1 MKKLLAPILAACL
14 MVGGETV
21 LAENWISFQ
30 DSRTTLI
37 DTDSYVDSGL
47 RSSLSIKSKGK
58 EGETISNIEFDKNSR
73 AYRVTEMKTLDE
85 KGAVTNDFTYSDD
98 PQNWSPLVPHSFGM
112 NLYNHYVE
120 NPLPHFTK
128 PQWLVIY
135 KEDGV
140 RFHGSTYDVEKN
152 TISYKDGYA
161 TFWIRISYPWKDQD
175 FSSVIYHVKMDVPHK
190 RIQTLSMTRYDY
202 DGKVQSHGAG
212 SKDRETITEGSPME
226 KVHDY
231 INKELLA
238 GHIRMMS
245 SL

>member
-1 MKKLLAPILAACL
+1 

-85 KGAVTNDFTYSDD
+85 KCAVTNDFTYSDD

-212 SKDRETITEGSPME
+212 SKDRETIAEGSPME

>member
-135 KEDGV
+135 KEEGV

-152 TISYKDGYA
+152 TIPTKMA
-161 TFWIRISYPWKDQD
+161 TPPSGSAFPTPGRIRIFPPS
-175 FSSVIYHVKMDVPHK
+175 FTM
-190 RIQTLSMTRYDY
+190 
-202 DGKVQSHGAG
+202 
-212 SKDRETITEGSPME
+212 
-226 KVHDY
+226 
-231 INKELLA
+231 
-238 GHIRMMS
+238 
-245 SL
+245 

>member
-1 MKKLLAPILAACL
+1 

-85 KGAVTNDFTYSDD
+85 KSAVTNDFTYSDD
-98 PQNWSPLVPHSFGM
+98 PQNWSTLVPHSFGM

-135 KEDGV
+135 KEEGV

-212 SKDRETITEGSPME
+212 SKDRETIAEGSPME

-238 GHIRMMS
+238 GHIRTMS

>member
-14 MVGGETV
+14 MLGGETV
-21 LAENWISFQ
+21 LAENWIPFQ
-30 DSRTTLI
+30 DSSSTLV

-47 RSSLSIKSKGK
+47 RSSLTIKSKGK
-58 EGETISNIEFDKNSR
+58 DGDSISNIEFDKNSR
-73 AYRVTEMKTLDE
+73 AYRVTEMKTLDSS
-85 KGAVTNDFTYSDD
+85 GNVTHDFTYSDD

-112 NLYNHYVE
+112 NLFNHYVE
-120 NPLPHFTK
+120 NPLPRFTN
-128 PQWLVIY
+128 PQWLIIY
-135 KEDGV
+135 KEQGV

-175 FSSVIYHVKMDVPHK
+175 FSSVIYHVKMDIPHK

-212 SKDRETITEGSPME
+212 SSDREVIAEGSPVE

-238 GHIRMMS
+238 GHIHMMS

>member
-14 MVGGETV
+14 MVGGETT
-21 LAENWISFQ
+21 LAENWIPFQ
-30 DSRTTLI
+30 DSNATLV

-47 RSSLSIKSKGK
+47 RASLSIKSEGK
-58 EGETISNIEFDKNSR
+58 DGSAISNIEFDKNRR

-85 KGAVTNDFTYSDD
+85 KGTVTNDFTYSDD
-98 PQNWSPLVPHSFGM
+98 PQNWSTLVPHSFGM

-120 NPLPHFTK
+120 NPLPRFTN

-135 KEDGV
+135 KEEGV

-161 TFWIRISYPWKDQD
+161 TFWIRISYPWKDQN

-202 DGKVQSHGAG
+202 AGKVQSHGAG
-212 SKDRETITEGSPME
+212 SRDRETITEGSPME
-226 KVHDY
+226 KVHAY

>member
-21 LAENWISFQ
+21 LAENWIYFQ

-85 KGAVTNDFTYSDD
+85 KSAVTNDFTYSDD
-98 PQNWSPLVPHSFGM
+98 PQNWSTLVPHSFGM

-135 KEDGV
+135 KEEGV

-212 SKDRETITEGSPME
+212 SKDRETIAEGSPME

>member
-14 MVGGETV
+14 MVGGETA
-21 LAENWISFQ
+21 LAENWIPFQ
-30 DSRTTLI
+30 DSNATLV

-47 RSSLSIKSKGK
+47 RASLSIKSEGK
-58 EGETISNIEFDKNSR
+58 EGSAISNIEFDKNRR

-85 KGAVTNDFTYSDD
+85 KGTVTNDFTYSDD
-98 PQNWSPLVPHSFGM
+98 PQNWSVLVPHSFGM

-120 NPLPHFTK
+120 NPLPRFTN

-135 KEDGV
+135 KEEGV

-161 TFWIRISYPWKDQD
+161 TFWIRISYPWKDQN

-212 SKDRETITEGSPME
+212 SRDRETIAEGSPME

>member
-1 MKKLLAPILAACL
+1 
-14 MVGGETV
+14 
-21 LAENWISFQ
+21 
-30 DSRTTLI
+30 
-37 DTDSYVDSGL
+37 
-47 RSSLSIKSKGK
+47 
-58 EGETISNIEFDKNSR
+58 
-73 AYRVTEMKTLDE
+73 MKTLDA
-85 KGAVTNDFTYSDD
+85 KGTVTNDFTYSDD
-98 PQNWSPLVPHSFGM
+98 PQNWSALVPHSFGM
-112 NLYNHYVE
+112 NLYSHYVE
-120 NPLPHFTK
+120 NPLPRFTN

-135 KEDGV
+135 KEEGV

-161 TFWIRISYPWKDQD
+161 TFWIRISYPWKDQN
-175 FSSVIYHVKMDVPHK
+175 FSSVIYQVRMDVPHK

-212 SKDRETITEGSPME
+212 SRDRETIAEGSPME
-226 KVHDY
+226 KVHAY

>member
-14 MVGGETV
+14 MVGGETA
-21 LAENWISFQ
+21 LAENWIPFQ
-30 DSRTTLI
+30 DSNATLV

-47 RSSLSIKSKGK
+47 RASLSIKSEGK
-58 EGETISNIEFDKNSR
+58 DGSAISNIEFDKNRR

-85 KGAVTNDFTYSDD
+85 KGTVTNDFTYSDD
-98 PQNWSPLVPHSFGM
+98 PQNWSTLVPHSFGM

-120 NPLPHFTK
+120 NPLPRFTN

-135 KEDGV
+135 KEEGV

-161 TFWIRISYPWKDQD
+161 TFWIRISYPWKDQN

-212 SKDRETITEGSPME
+212 SRDRETIAEGSPME

>member
-1 MKKLLAPILAACL
+1 
-14 MVGGETV
+14 
-21 LAENWISFQ
+21 
-30 DSRTTLI
+30 
-37 DTDSYVDSGL
+37 
-47 RSSLSIKSKGK
+47 
-58 EGETISNIEFDKNSR
+58 
-73 AYRVTEMKTLDE
+73 MKTLDE
-85 KGAVTNDFTYSDD
+85 KGTVTNDFTYSDD
-98 PQNWSPLVPHSFGM
+98 PQNWSALVPHSFGM

-120 NPLPHFTK
+120 NPLPRFTN

-135 KEDGV
+135 KEEGV

-161 TFWIRISYPWKDQD
+161 TFWIRISYPWKDQN

-212 SKDRETITEGSPME
+212 SRDREPIAEGSPME

>member
-1 MKKLLAPILAACL
+1 
-14 MVGGETV
+14 MVGGETA
-21 LAENWISFQ
+21 LAENWIPFQ
-30 DSRTTLI
+30 DSNAPLV

-47 RSSLSIKSKGK
+47 RASLSIKSEGK
-58 EGETISNIEFDKNSR
+58 DGSAISNIEFDKNRR

-85 KGAVTNDFTYSDD
+85 KGTVTNDFTYSDD
-98 PQNWSPLVPHSFGM
+98 PQNWSALVPHSFGM

-120 NPLPHFTK
+120 NPLPRFTN

-135 KEDGV
+135 KEEGV

-161 TFWIRISYPWKDQD
+161 TFWIRISYPWKDQN

-212 SKDRETITEGSPME
+212 SRDRETIAEGSPME

>member
-14 MVGGETV
+14 MVGGETA
-21 LAENWISFQ
+21 LAENWIPFQ
-30 DSRTTLI
+30 DSNATLV

-47 RSSLSIKSKGK
+47 RASLSIKSEGK
-58 EGETISNIEFDKNSR
+58 DGSAISNIEFDKNRR

-85 KGAVTNDFTYSDD
+85 KGTVTNDFSYSDA
-98 PQNWSPLVPHSFGM
+98 PQNWSALVPHSFGM

-120 NPLPHFTK
+120 NPLPRFTN
-128 PQWLVIY
+128 PQWLVLY
-135 KEDGV
+135 KEEGV
-140 RFHGSTYDVEKN
+140 RFHRSTYDVEKN

-161 TFWIRISYPWKDQD
+161 TFWIRISYPWKDQN

-212 SKDRETITEGSPME
+212 SRDRETIAEGSPME

>member
-30 DSRTTLI
+30 DSQTTLI

-98 PQNWSPLVPHSFGM
+98 PQNWSTLVPHSFGM

-135 KEDGV
+135 KEEGV

-202 DGKVQSHGAG
+202 DGKVQSHSAG
-212 SKDRETITEGSPME
+212 SKDRETIAEGSPME